1 MALYGSNPLK
11 RSPILQILIPFSI
24 GILYQYYL
32 SMPQWLVIIL
42 IPVSL
47 TGLLIFHRI
56 PVLARFR
63 HSMLSGIFTA
73 ILFFSLGAALCRN
86 QDIRL
91 QDNWYGHQLRD
102 TSSLLLVLEERL
114 VEKSKSFKAIAAV
127 RASINN
133 NQAQAVNGRLL
144 IYFSKDS
151 TVQSLDYGSR
161 LIIRQPVREI
171 KSAGNPGAFDFKQYS
186 LFQGITHQVY
196 LRPVDYEVL
205 PGKEQNWFRK
215 QLFISGQFLV
225 QLLKRYIPG
234 RLESG
239 IAEALLIG
247 YKQDLDPEIVQS
259 YSNTGVVH
267 IIAISGLHLGLIYWL
282 LLLLLKPLN
291 QSKKTRWLHATLVI
305 TGLWTFS
312 FLAGAQ
318 PSVLRSAL
326 MFSCMVLGNSVNRK
340 SPAINSLAVS
350 AFILLCYNPFW
361 LWDAGFQLSYAAVL
375 SILLFNQPVYNWF
388 YVKNKLLDYA
398 WKMNAVTIAAQILTL
413 PVSLYLFHQF
423 PVSFLFSN
431 FIAVPL
437 SSLLLL
443 GEIFLCLIAF
453 YPALAGFTG
462 KLIASG
468 IRLMNAWI
476 ERVEQLPFS
485 VWEGIQLSSTQAIW
499 LTGLLLTAS
508 YWLMEKSKKAF
519 GASLFFLLLFSAERF
534 ISFREATGQ
543 QKIIVYH
550 VPRLQAIDFI
560 QRRKFWF
567 TGDSSFLQNQQSRN
581 FHLKPSRVLHRVT
594 ETDRLNG
601 LLHYEYY
608 YRFGGKNILCLDSG
622 IYFEKQADSSRPVID
637 LLVLSGNP
645 KLYLNR
651 LAEALDI
658 RQLVID
664 GSVPAWKASLW
675 KKDADSLQIPFYN
688 TGEKGAFVMSLN

>member
-1 MALYGSNPLK
+1 VV
-11 RSPILQILIPFSI
+11 LQ
-24 GILYQYYL
+24 
-32 SMPQWLVIIL
+32 
-42 IPVSL
+42 
-47 TGLLIFHRI
+47 
-56 PVLARFR
+56 
-63 HSMLSGIFTA
+63 
-73 ILFFSLGAALCRN
+73 
-86 QDIRL
+86 
-91 QDNWYGHQLRD
+91 
-102 TSSLLLVLEERL
+102 
-114 VEKSKSFKAIAAV
+114 EKK
-127 RASINN
+127 
-133 NQAQAVNGRLL
+133 
-144 IYFSKDS
+144 
-151 TVQSLDYGSR
+151 
-161 LIIRQPVREI
+161 
-171 KSAGNPGAFDFKQYS
+171 
-186 LFQGITHQVY
+186 
-196 LRPVDYEVL
+196 
-205 PGKEQNWFRK
+205 QNWFRK
-215 QLFISGQFLV
+215 QLFHSGQFLV
-225 QLLKRYIPG
+225 ELLRRSIPG
-234 RLESG
+234 RQESG

-291 QSKKTRWLHATLVI
+291 QSKKTRWLHAALVI
-305 TGLWTFS
+305 AGLWIFS

-326 MFSCMVLGNSVNRK
+326 MFSCMVLGNSVSRK

-388 YVKNKLLDYA
+388 FVKNKLLDYA
-398 WKMNAVTIAAQILTL
+398 WKMNAVTIAAQLLTL

-443 GEIFLCLIAF
+443 GEIFLCLTAF
-453 YPALAGFTG
+453 YAPLADFTG
-462 KLIASG
+462 KAIAAG

-476 ERVEQLPFS
+476 QRVEQLPFS

-499 LTGLLLTAS
+499 LTFMLLTAS
-508 YWLMEKSKKAF
+508 YWLMEKSKIAF
-519 GASLFFLLLFSAERF
+519 GAALFFLLLFAAERF
-534 ISFREATGQ
+534 SSFRTASMQ

-550 VPRLQAIDFI
+550 VPRLRAIDFI
-560 QRRKFWF
+560 HQRNFWF
-567 TGDSSFLQNQQSRN
+567 TGDSSLQQNQLARN
-581 FHLKPSRVLHRVT
+581 FHLKPSRVLHRVS
-594 ETDRLNG
+594 ETNRLNG

-608 YRFGGKNILCLDSG
+608 YRFGEKNIICLDTAIS
-622 IYFEKQADSSRPVID
+622 YTSPADSIRPVID

-645 KLYLNR
+645 KLYLKR
-651 LAEALDI
+651 LAAVLDI

-664 GSVPAWKASLW
+664 GSVPARKAGFW
-675 KKDADSLQIPFYN
+675 KKDADSLHIPVHD

>member
-1 MALYGSNPLK
+1 MAHNGSNPLK
-11 RSPILQILIPFSI
+11 RSPILQVLFPLIM
-24 GILYQYYL
+24 GILFQWYL
-32 SMPQWLVIIL
+32 SLPQWLIL
-42 IPVSL
+42 IIIPLSL
-47 TGLLIFHRI
+47 TGLLIFHWI

-73 ILFFSLGAALCRN
+73 LLFISLGATLCRN
-86 QDIRL
+86 QDFR
-91 QDNWYGHQLRD
+91 QQPNWFGHHLSD
-102 TSSLLLVLEERL
+102 TSSLLLVLEEPL

-133 NQAQAVNGRLL
+133 NQSEAARGKLL

-161 LIIRQPVREI
+161 LMIRQPVREI
-171 KSAGNPGAFDFKQYS
+171 KSSGNPGAFDFKQYC

-196 LRPVDYEVL
+196 LRPGDYEVL
-205 PGKEQNWFRK
+205 PGKEQSWFRK
-215 QLFISGQFLV
+215 QLFRSGQFLV
-225 QLLKRYIPG
+225 QLLKQYIPG
-234 RLESG
+234 RQESG

-291 QSKKTRWLHATLVI
+291 QSKRTRWLHAALVI
-305 TGLWTFS
+305 AGLWTFS

-326 MFSCMVLGNSVNRK
+326 MFSCMVLGNSVSRK

-388 YVKNKLLDYA
+388 YIKNKLLDYA

-453 YPALAGFTG
+453 YAPLADLTG
-462 KLIASG
+462 KAIAAG

-476 ERVEQLPFS
+476 ERVEQLPLS

-499 LTGLLLTAS
+499 MTGILLSAS

-534 ISFREATGQ
+534 ISFRDAGGQ

-550 VPRLQAIDFI
+550 VPRMQAIDFI
-560 QRRKFWF
+560 QRRNFWF
-567 TGDSSFLQNQQSRN
+567 AGDSSLQQNQLSRN
-581 FHLKPSRVLHRVT
+581 FHLKPSRVLHRVS

-608 YRFGGKNILCLDSG
+608 FRFGGKNIISLDTA
-622 IYFEKQADSSRPVID
+622 IAYTAPADSIRPVID

-645 KLYLNR
+645 KLYLKR
-651 LAEALDI
+651 LAAVLDI

-664 GSVPAWKASLW
+664 GSVPARKAGFW
-675 KKDADSLQIPFYN
+675 KKDADSLQIPVHD

>member
-1 MALYGSNPLK
+1 MALYGSTPLK
-11 RSPILQILIPFSI
+11 RSPILQVLIPFMT
-24 GILYQYYL
+24 GILYQWYL
-32 SMPQWLVIIL
+32 PLPLLITFLL
-42 IPVSL
+42 IPLSL
-47 TGLLIFHRI
+47 TGLLLFHWI
-56 PVLARFR
+56 PVMARFR
-63 HSMLSGIFTA
+63 HSMLTGLCTLL
-73 ILFFSLGAALCRN
+73 LFFSLGAVLSRN
-86 QDIRL
+86 QDIR
-91 QDNWYGHQLRD
+91 QSPNWYGHTLTD
-102 TSSLLLVLEERL
+102 SSTLLLVLEEPL
-114 VEKSKSFKAIAAV
+114 VEKSKSFKAIATVKAC
-127 RASINN
+127 INN
-133 NQAQAVNGRLL
+133 HQPEAGHGKLL
-144 IYFSKDS
+144 LYFSKDS
-151 TVQSLDYGSR
+151 TVSALGYGSR

-171 KSAGNPGAFDFKQYS
+171 KSSGNPGAFDFKQYS

-196 LRPVDYEVL
+196 LRPGDYEVL
-205 PGKEQNWFRK
+205 PGREVNWFRK
-215 QLFISGQFLV
+215 QLFLSGQFLV
-225 QLLKRYIPG
+225 QLLRTYIPG
-234 RLESG
+234 RQESG

-247 YKQDLDPEIVQS
+247 YKQDLDPEIIQS

-291 QSKKTRWLHATLVI
+291 RLKKNRWLHAALVI

-326 MFSCMVLGNSVNRK
+326 MFSCLVLGNSLSRK

-350 AFILLCYNPFW
+350 AFMLLWYNPFW

-388 YVKNKLLDYA
+388 YIKNKTLDAA
-398 WKMNAVTIAAQILTL
+398 WKLNAVTLSAQILTL
-413 PVSLYLFHQF
+413 PLTIYLFHQF

-443 GEIFLCLIAF
+443 GEIGLCI
-453 YPALAGFTG
+453 LAIHAPLAILTG
-462 KLIASG
+462 KAIAAG

-485 VWEGIQLSSTQAIW
+485 VWEGLQLSTTQAFW
-499 LTGLLLTAS
+499 LSGVFLTGS

-519 GASLFFLLLFSAERF
+519 YTSLFFLLLFSVERF
-534 ISFREATGQ
+534 HSFRSSGNQ

-560 QRRKFWF
+560 QGRRFYF
-567 TGDSSFLQNQQSRN
+567 TGDSSLLQNQLARN
-581 FHLKPSRVLHRVT
+581 FHLNPSRVLHRVS
-594 ETDRLNG
+594 EASRPNG
-601 LLHYEYY
+601 LLHYAYY
-608 YRFGGKNILCLDSG
+608 YRFAGKNIMCLDTAIS
-622 IYFEKQADSSRPVID
+622 YTAPADSIRPVID

-645 KLYLNR
+645 KLYLKR
-651 LAEALDI
+651 LASVLDI

-664 GSVPAWKASLW
+664 GSVPGRKAGFW
-675 KKDADSLQIPFYN
+675 KKDADSLHIPVHD
-688 TGEKGAFVMSLN
+688 TGEKGAFVMRLN